1 MDKEQEQYL
10 STIKQ
15 DLTRYPADD
24 FPRRYPLPTAN
35 RADYTLGDDD
45 ESVDVQKYLTL
56 ALRHWKLIT
65 VSTLLGLTLAVW
77 VTKNQT
83 PIYRAQTSLEIQG
96 AGDTLGAREK
106 DVMNSGDIQT
116 QAKLI
121 QSGSMRARVIRK
133 LEGKGE
139 SSTSKSTE
147 PKEEKPVQPKPE
159 KPAKPQPPAKFRS
172 GQR

>member
-35 RADYTLGDDD
+35 RADYSLGDDD

-65 VSTLLGLTLAVW
+65 VSTLLGLTLAVL

-83 PIYRAQTSLEIQG
+83 PIYQAKTSVEIQG
-96 AGDTLGAREK
+96 AGDTLGGSRERCHQQRRHS
-106 DVMNSGDIQT
+106 NSSETDSKRVHESTGDSQT
-116 QAKLI
+116 RGQA
-121 QSGSMRARVIRK
+121 SRAI
-133 LEGKGE
+133 
-139 SSTSKSTE
+139 KSVGA
-147 PKEEKPVQPKPE
+147 PVE
-159 KPAKPQPPAKFRS
+159 HCPAKT
-172 GQR
+172 